1 MKYTREQLINKE
13 CTYSEY
19 YRQFVTEG
27 HLNKVA
33 SYIGR
38 DRIVASTCPNFSDI
52 PLKEWD
58 QISAPLG
65 TNEEMQKVGDYLTL
79 SGMVCISKQAARQIR
94 ALAKQ

>member
-1 MKYTREQLINKE
+1 MKYTREQFINKE
-13 CTYSEY
+13 CTGSEY

-27 HLNKVA
+27 YLNKVA

-58 QISAPLG
+58 SVSAPLG
-65 TNEEMQKVGDYLTL
+65 TNEAMHRLGDYLTL
-79 SGMVCISKQAARQIR
+79 SGMVCIAKEAARQIR
-94 ALAKQ
+94 AAAKQ